1 MKSRREVCITDNQTF
16 ANVTAPTSQS
26 PQPTSLTSN
35 SPSNSPAQP
44 GLRGKRGRRKILDCK
59 RVRPSNSNPGYFKFI
74 VTVQEPDG
82 SEAQVPCYGKTMQ
95 DALSRLHW
103 TVQTERAAQLVE
115 RNTFMQ
121 VLLALGVLVIFGAF
135 AVQAQTQDKPLYLV
149 AGFALVLS
157 LIGLAALWLRRLYRA
172 VEEE

>member
-1 MKSRREVCITDNQTF
+1 VKSRREVCITDNQTF
-16 ANVTAPTSQS
+16 ANVAAPSSQTL
-26 PQPTSLTSN
+26 QPTSLTTSHA
-35 SPSNSPAQP
+35 SNSPAQP

-135 AVQAQTQDKPLYLV
+135 AVQTQDKPLYLA

>member
-1 MKSRREVCITDNQTF
+1 
-16 ANVTAPTSQS
+16 
-26 PQPTSLTSN
+26 
-35 SPSNSPAQP
+35 
-44 GLRGKRGRRKILDCK
+44 
-59 RVRPSNSNPGYFKFI
+59 
-74 VTVQEPDG
+74 
-82 SEAQVPCYGKTMQ
+82 MQ

-135 AVQAQTQDKPLYLV
+135 AVQAQTQDKPLYLA

>member
-1 MKSRREVCITDNQTF
+1 VKSRREVCITDNQTF
-16 ANVTAPTSQS
+16 ANVTALSSQT
-26 PQPTSLTSN
+26 PQPISFTTN
-35 SPSNSPAQP
+35 SPSNPPAQP
-44 GLRGKRGRRKILDCK
+44 GLRVKRGRRKILDCK

-135 AVQAQTQDKPLYLV
+135 ALLAQTQDKPLYLA